1 MDLGHF
7 VTAGGIELTKI
18 AEMRWAPPIPG
29 TRAALKEASKGHLY
43 IERRFS
49 VLGIR
54 LVPVGHVG
62 YEGRIVV
69 VLQTLSQFGSGWPYV
84 HHRILGENI
93 GFAIVDDTRGV
104 EMFRHADP
112 LPIQ

>member
-1 MDLGHF
+1 M
-7 VTAGGIELTKI
+7 
-18 AEMRWAPPIPG
+18 
-29 TRAALKEASKGHLY
+29 
-43 IERRFS
+43 S

-62 YEGRIVV
+62 YEGRIMV

-84 HHRILGENI
+84 HHLILGENI
-93 GFAIVDDTRGV
+93 GGAIIDDTRGV
-104 EMFRHADP
+104 EMFRHVAA

>member
-1 MDLGHF
+1 
-7 VTAGGIELTKI
+7 
-18 AEMRWAPPIPG
+18 
-29 TRAALKEASKGHLY
+29 
-43 IERRFS
+43 

-69 VLQTLSQFGSGWPYV
+69 VLQTLSQFGSGRPYV
-84 HHRILGENI
+84 HDLIFGENI
-93 GFAIVDDTRGV
+93 GCAIVDDTRGV

-112 LPIQ
+112 VPIK